1 MAIARPMPEVEPV
14 TTAFSPPSRT
24 RRRYPAERFK
34 ALVTWGSM
42 RIVSV
47 TNFDEWYADQRPR
60 VYVSMLALSEDPDL
74 AAEVTDEAFMRAV
87 AHWKRVCAMESPGGW
102 TQRVAL
108 NVLRRRL
115 RRRRAEARLLS
126 KLTRHEQEP
135 TPTSEVWH
143 LVGAL
148 PERQRIAVVLRY
160 VADLT
165 EPDIAI
171 AMGVARGTVASTL
184 AAARARLAEVLSSE
198 IEEDVQ

>member
-1 MAIARPMPEVEPV
+1 
-14 TTAFSPPSRT
+14 
-24 RRRYPAERFK
+24 
-34 ALVTWGSM
+34 
-42 RIVSV
+42 
-47 TNFDEWYADQRPR
+47 
-60 VYVSMLALSEDPDL
+60 
-74 AAEVTDEAFMRAV
+74 MRAV

-115 RRRRAEARLLS
+115 RRRRVEARLLS
-126 KLTRHEQEP
+126 KLTRHDQES
-135 TPTSEVWH
+135 TSTAEVWH

-171 AMGVARGTVASTL
+171 AMGIARGTVASTL
-184 AAARARLAEVLSSE
+184 AAARERLAEVLTSSE